1 MAKNKNISSTRFPY
15 LPVKITVT
23 ENNYN
28 LEALIDTGF
37 NGQVILPP
45 NIFTNGQ
52 LPPKFVTCKLA
63 DNSIVEMPIHRGT
76 LKLGDKKLNEI
87 IILIIGDEPII
98 GREVIKHFKIILEYG
113 RKIVLEE

>member
-1 MAKNKNISSTRFPY
+1 MAKNKSISSIHFPY
-15 LPVKITVT
+15 IPVKITVV

-28 LEALIDTGF
+28 LEALVDTGF

-45 NIFTNGQ
+45 NMFTNGQ

-87 IILIIGDEPII
+87 MILIIGDEPII
-98 GREVIKHFKIILEYG
+98 GREVIKHFKVTLDHGRKIILE
-113 RKIVLEE
+113 K